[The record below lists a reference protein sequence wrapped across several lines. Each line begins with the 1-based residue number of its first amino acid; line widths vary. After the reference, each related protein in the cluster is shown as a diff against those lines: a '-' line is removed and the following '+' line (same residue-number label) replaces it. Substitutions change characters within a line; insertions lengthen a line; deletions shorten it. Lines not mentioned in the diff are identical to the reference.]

1 MNQKFWDKLPADV
14 QKTISTILTE
24 VTVLERQKA
33 IELDKE
39 QGTLIREYAQKSGR
53 LQIFD
58 LTPAQTAE
66 LQKAMK
72 PVHDKF
78 SDVVPT
84 KWINEIKKMK

>member
-14 QKTISTILTE
+14 QKTISTILME

-39 QGTLIREYAQKSGR
+39 QGTLIRSYAKKSKR
-53 LQIFD
+53 LKIYD
-58 LTPAQTAE
+58 LDPAQTAE

-78 SDVVPT
+78 SEVVPT
-84 KWINEIKKMK
+84 KWIKEIKMMK

>member
-1 MNQKFWDKLPADV
+1 
-14 QKTISTILTE
+14 
-24 VTVLERQKA
+24 
-33 IELDKE
+33 
-39 QGTLIREYAQKSGR
+39 LIRDYAKKSKR
-53 LQIFD
+53 LKIYD
-58 LTPAQTAE
+58 LDPAQTAE